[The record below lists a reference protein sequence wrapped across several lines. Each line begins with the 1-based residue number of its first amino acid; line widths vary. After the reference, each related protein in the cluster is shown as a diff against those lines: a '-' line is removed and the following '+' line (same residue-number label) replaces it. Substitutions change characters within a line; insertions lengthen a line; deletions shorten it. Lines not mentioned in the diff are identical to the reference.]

1 MGYFRRDRLLFF
13 VLLLFAVGFL
23 ALFVFVVYV
32 AAAEKKIGVED
43 NKWFQS
49 AIIISAIVVILFIQ
63 VFSTYIFLKRFLLAA
78 RASIVKIGANPIK
91 NRERA
96 QSTCTSEANL
106 VSMDRKVKDNRIVPE
121 IIVYDLE

>member
-1 MGYFRRDRLLFF
+1 M
-13 VLLLFAVGFL
+13 GFL
-23 ALFVFVVYV
+23 ALFVYVIYV
-32 AAAEKKIGVED
+32 AAVQKRIGVED

-63 VFSTYIFLKRFLLAA
+63 VFSTYIFFKRFVLAVKA
-78 RASIVKIGANPIK
+78 RIVKIGTSPIK
-91 NRERA
+91 TRERA

>member
-1 MGYFRRDRLLFF
+1 M
-13 VLLLFAVGFL
+13 LLLFALGFL

-32 AAAEKKIGVED
+32 AAVQRKIGVED

-63 VFSTYIFLKRFLLAA
+63 VFSTYIFMKRFLLAVKA
-78 RASIVKIGANPIK
+78 RIVKIGTSPGK
-91 NRERA
+91 SRERA
-96 QSTCTSEANL
+96 QSMCTSEANL